1 MISKKKI
8 KVALV
13 ITGLG
18 VGGAERVVVDL
29 ADGLVSRGHDVL
41 LVYLTGQATVQPKNS
56 AIKIVGLGLRSVLG
70 VFGAYR
76 LLRNLLRTFNPD
88 VVHGHMVHANILVRL
103 LRLTLPL
110 PCIITT
116 AHNSNE
122 GGWLR
127 MLAYRWTD
135 RLADLSTNVSEEA
148 VAVYLQKRAVKPGRM
163 VAVHNGVDTEKYRF
177 LESARRDVR
186 RELGVPDGTT
196 LLLAVGRLNK
206 QKDYPNLFHALS
218 RLGGPASDCQLF
230 LAGDGVLRAAL
241 AAQVDALG
249 LQSCVHFLGIRHD
262 VARLYSAADVF
273 VLSSAWEGFSLVTA
287 EAMACERVVVVT
299 DCGGV
304 GEVVGDAG
312 YLVPP
317 RQPEALA
324 ESLRAAISMTA
335 EEKRHLGQVAR
346 ERVCRLYSVDAALE
360 KWVSLY
366 FGCLGE
372 TTSI

>member
-1 MISKKKI
+1 M
-8 KVALV
+8 
-13 ITGLG
+13 
-18 VGGAERVVVDL
+18 
-29 ADGLVSRGHDVL
+29 
-41 LVYLTGQATVQPKNS
+41 
-56 AIKIVGLGLRSVLG
+56 RS
-70 VFGAYR
+70 
-76 LLRNLLRTFNPD
+76 
-88 VVHGHMVHANILVRL
+88 
-103 LRLTLPL
+103 
-110 PCIITT
+110 
-116 AHNSNE
+116 
-122 GGWLR
+122 
-127 MLAYRWTD
+127 
-135 RLADLSTNVSEEA
+135 
-148 VAVYLQKRAVKPGRM
+148 
-163 VAVHNGVDTEKYRF
+163 
-177 LESARRDVR
+177 
-186 RELGVPDGTT
+186 ELGVPDGTT
-196 LLLAVGRLNK
+196 LLLAVGRLDEA
-206 QKDYPNLFHALS
+206 KDYPNLFHALS
-218 RLGGPASDCQLF
+218 RLGGPDADWHLF

-324 ESLRAAISMTA
+324 ESLHVAISMTA
-335 EEKRHLGQVAR
+335 EQKRHLGQVAR

-366 FGCLGE
+366 LRCLGQ
-372 TTSI
+372 SAN